1 MEMPACPLVRCARSV
16 VKTTLTS
23 FALAL
28 AACGSTTQITVRPA
42 LTDHDY
48 AVASCP
54 RTGARFYVEPAEDKR
69 GNRDPENVGFTQIGM
84 FNLKA
89 SLWAEPAPAE
99 LLRATLS
106 ALLARC
112 GNLAPAA
119 EEAKFLL
126 RPSLLALQVTEV
138 TGLFSEEITASLKYD
153 AVVINKQSLA
163 RLGRATVAS
172 GAAVS
177 SVDTTDYATQVVE
190 EALRASLADFA
201 RELERYQ

>member
-1 MEMPACPLVRCARSV
+1 VAQKGTFLLYRIAGI
-16 VKTTLTS
+16 L
-23 FALAL
+23 ALAL
-28 AACGSTTQITVRPA
+28 AACGSTAPITVKPT

-48 AVASCP
+48 AVVSCP

-69 GNRDPENVGFTQIGM
+69 GNPDLQNVGFTQTGM
-84 FNLKA
+84 FNVKA
-89 SLWAEPAPAE
+89 SLLAQPAPAE
-99 LLRATLS
+99 MLRATLS
-106 ALLARC
+106 GLLARC

-126 RPSLLALQVTEV
+126 QPSLLALQVTEV
-138 TGLFSEEITASLKYD
+138 TRFFSEEITASLKYD
-153 AVVINKQSLA
+153 AVVVNKQSMA

-177 SVDTTDYATQVVE
+177 SGVDTTDYATQVVQ
-190 EALRASLADFA
+190 EALRASLGDFA